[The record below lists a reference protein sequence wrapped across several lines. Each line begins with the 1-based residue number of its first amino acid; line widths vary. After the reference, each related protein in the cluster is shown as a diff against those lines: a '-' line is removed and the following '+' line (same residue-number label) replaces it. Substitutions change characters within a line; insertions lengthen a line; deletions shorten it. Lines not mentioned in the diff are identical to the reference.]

1 LSSNRSN
8 GQVHHD
14 GPEFMGLPKSMR
26 LCVLCLP
33 KVLSNRANFTSR
45 PRHVTVVW
53 LRSGERR

>member
-1 LSSNRSN
+1 
-8 GQVHHD
+8 VHHD